1 MQGALSGEG
10 GADSN
15 IQNNLFS
22 HMAERTETVV
32 KHTLQSEKSISPG
45 ADTLQRC
52 EHKLFIYEQE
62 ASVCLFVC
70 LFLNP
75 FLTPASNIKYR
86 EFRNFIMTI
95 IAVSCKMI
103 HIL

>member
-22 HMAERTETVV
+22 HMAERTDAVV

-52 EHKLFIYEQE
+52 EHKTLHLRTGGFSLFI
-62 ASVCLFVC
+62 CLFV
-70 LFLNP
+70 FESIP
-75 FLTPASNIKYR
+75 
-86 EFRNFIMTI
+86 
-95 IAVSCKMI
+95 
-103 HIL
+103 HISVQH